1 MIGENKMLKRIAATG
16 VNLVV
21 LGVSVAIFLAAFV
34 ALNALGAAQ
43 RPPTISVLSAAH
55 DLNIGDVI
63 DTDDMVIKTV
73 FQDDNA
79 RLYISGEEA
88 DQVVGGVVA
97 QPIFSGQPI
106 FRSAVLAEAAEGT
119 RLSAVLAQYPGYSLF
134 PLPLDAMNLVAPD
147 AGAFLPGDLI
157 GITLV
162 ISSRPQQMTTPTP
175 MPNPI
180 LDPDFVLQP
189 TVTPAP
195 QEVAQAEALTR
206 ALPPLAKD
214 LFPMG
219 VRVMAVQGLPSQ
231 SASEDGSTS
240 DSAYTT
246 YEQPKMLILLVP
258 NASREVLSLALQQGD
273 RLVVS
278 LMARGDEMPTAGF
291 TYWDFEDLFKADR
304 KDVLGGER

>member
-1 MIGENKMLKRIAATG
+1 MLKRIASTG
-16 VNLVV
+16 INLVV
-21 LGVSVAIFLAAFV
+21 LAVSVGIFLVAFI

-43 RPPTISVLSAAH
+43 RPPTVAILSATH

-63 DTDDMVIKTV
+63 TPNDIAVKTV

-79 RLYISGEEA
+79 GLYIPEDEVTG
-88 DQVVGGVVA
+88 VVGGVIA

-106 FRSAVLAEAAEGT
+106 FRSAIMAQAAEGT
-119 RLSAVLAQYPGYSLF
+119 RLSAVLAQFPGYSLF

-147 AGAFLPGDLI
+147 LEAFLPGDLV
-157 GITLV
+157 GVTVV
-162 ISSRPQQMTTPTP
+162 ISSRPQQMTTPTA
-175 MPNPI
+175 MPELIITGIEPTATPI
-180 LDPDFVLQP
+180 
-189 TVTPAP
+189 P
-195 QEVAQAEALTR
+195 QEVEQADALSR

-219 VRVMAVQGLPSQ
+219 VRVISVQGLPPQTDTSN
-231 SASEDGSTS
+231 SNDSSSSFST
-240 DSAYTT
+240 TT
-246 YEQPKMLILLVP
+246 QARMLMLLVP

-278 LMARGDEMPTAGF
+278 LMARGDETPTAGF

-304 KDVLGGER
+304 TEVLGGSR

>member
-1 MIGENKMLKRIAATG
+1 MLKRIASTG

-21 LGVSVAIFLAAFV
+21 LVVSVGIFLVAFI

-43 RPPTISVLSAAH
+43 KPPTLSVLSATR
-55 DLNIGDVI
+55 DLNIGDVLTSA
-63 DTDDMVIKTV
+63 DLAVKTV

-79 RLYISGEEA
+79 SLYIPGEEVA
-88 DQVVGGVVA
+88 GVVGGVVA
-97 QPIFSGQPI
+97 QPIFNGQPI
-106 FRSAVLAEAAEGT
+106 FRSAIVAQAAEGT
-119 RLSAVLAQYPGYSLF
+119 RLSAVLAKYPGYSLF

-147 AGAFLPGDLI
+147 AGAFLPGDLV
-157 GITLV
+157 GVTVV

-175 MPNPI
+175 MPELI
-180 LDPDFVLQP
+180 IQP
-189 TVTPAP
+189 GNVVEPTATAAP
-195 QEVAQAEALTR
+195 HEIAQADALSR

-219 VRVMAVQGLPSQ
+219 VRVIAVQGLPPKT
-231 SASEDGSTS
+231 DSTDTNNS
-240 DSAYTT
+240 NSSFSTLD
-246 YEQPKMLILLVP
+246 QPQMLILLVP

-278 LMARGDEMPTAGF
+278 LMARGDETPTAGF

-304 KDVLGGER
+304 KEILGGGQ